1 MARGLAVGEEDMAHG
16 AGFRRALALP
26 EHGPLGFDRLVV
38 GQDDLADGVDGLE
51 AGLEAA
57 PAAGHALLVVVEK
70 AGRDVADL
78 RIVLAQL
85 LRRAGKRNRR
95 RGLDRVVLDRLDNA
109 QLQRSCAAGTRSP
122 LTIMSSAGLRP
133 ARRGRRW
140 VPVAPGIVPRLT
152 SGRPSRAFGPA
163 IR

>member
-16 AGFRRALALP
+16 AGFRRTLAFP
-26 EHGPLGFDRLVV
+26 EHRPLGLDRLVI
-38 GQDDLADGVDGLE
+38 GQDDLADCVDGLE

-57 PAAGHALLVVVEK
+57 PPAGHALLVVVEK
-70 AGRDVADL
+70 AVRNLADSG
-78 RIVLAQL
+78 IVLAQL
-85 LRRAGKRNRR
+85 LRRPGKRNRR

-109 QLQRSCAAGTRSP
+109 QLQRLAGRYARSP

-140 VPVAPGIVPRLT
+140 VPVAPGMVPRLT